1 MGARKMP
8 ATPPVTQGTSR
19 SRGTRKGCGP
29 GGPGL
34 FWLCFVK
41 KGDKYDPP
49 RREPFFSR
57 SGLAAHI
64 PFQPSQA
71 LPLSRRHPLSTS
83 AHGASP
89 GLASAPDAAER
100 NGLLLA
106 GDIGG
111 TKTVLALVAERED
124 GAQVVAEATFP
135 SREYGSLEAVIAAFR
150 ATHPGAVNRAAFSV
164 AGPVIGG
171 EAHITNLP
179 WCLREPHLADGLG
192 VERVLLLND
201 LKATAY
207 ALPHLRAEQVTQ
219 ILPGDAD
226 PCGVRAVVAVG
237 TGLGEA
243 MLVPGRD
250 GYVALPTEGGH
261 TDFAPRNALQR
272 RLLAE
277 LQRVYRH
284 VSYERVCSGNGI
296 ANLYRFLAQRA
307 PQPPPAWLAARLAAG
322 GDVTPALVD
331 AGTRK
336 EAGCPV
342 CRRTLRLLAAIL
354 GAEAGNAALRT
365 LATGGV
371 YLGGG
376 IPPRIL
382 SILRGRAFREG
393 FLQKGPMSRLM
404 SSIPVFVILEP
415 RAALLG
421 AARYGMEMNQK
432 C

>member
-1 MGARKMP
+1 
-8 ATPPVTQGTSR
+8 
-19 SRGTRKGCGP
+19 
-29 GGPGL
+29 
-34 FWLCFVK
+34 
-41 KGDKYDPP
+41 
-49 RREPFFSR
+49 
-57 SGLAAHI
+57 
-64 PFQPSQA
+64 
-71 LPLSRRHPLSTS
+71 LPLPPPHHVSTS
-83 AHGASP
+83 AAAAGIGS
-89 GLASAPDAAER
+89 ASASGAAE
-100 NGLLLA
+100 GESLLLA

-111 TKTVLALVAERED
+111 TKTVLALVAEHEA
-124 GAQVVAEATFP
+124 GARVVAEATFP

-150 ATHPGAVNRAAFSV
+150 ATHAGAVDRAAFSV

-179 WCLREPHLADGLG
+179 WCLRERHLADGLG
-192 VERVLLLND
+192 VERALLVND
-201 LKATAY
+201 LQATAY
-207 ALPHLRAEQVTQ
+207 ALPHLGPEQMTQ
-219 ILPGDAD
+219 ILPGDAVGR
-226 PCGVRAVVAVG
+226 GVRAVVAVG

-243 MLVPGRD
+243 MLVPGHD
-250 GYVALPTEGGH
+250 GYVAFPTEGGH
-261 TDFAPRNALQR
+261 TDFAPRGALQR

-277 LQRVYRH
+277 LQRVHDH

-296 ANLYRFLAQRA
+296 ANLYRFLASRA
-307 PQPPPAWLAARLAAG
+307 PEPPPAWLAARLAAG

-331 AGTRK
+331 AGMRR
-336 EAGCPV
+336 EAACPV

-382 SILRGRAFREG
+382 PILRGRAFREG

-404 SSIPVFVILEP
+404 ASIPVYVILEP

-421 AARYGMEMNQK
+421 AARYGMEMQGSTR